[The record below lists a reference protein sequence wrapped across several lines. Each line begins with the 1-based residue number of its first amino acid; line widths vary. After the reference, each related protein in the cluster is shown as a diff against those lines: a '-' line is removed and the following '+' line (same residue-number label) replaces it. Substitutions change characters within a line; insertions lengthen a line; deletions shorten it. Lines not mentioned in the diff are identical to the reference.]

1 MHFFSYK
8 KKEKKQK
15 QPVPILSAIIPVC
28 VFSNVPLMKEE
39 GQCDINLF
47 KAKKKKENQQTNAYM
62 SYSVHIHLR

>member
-8 KKEKKQK
+8 KKTKKKEKQK

-39 GQCDINLF
+39 GQCDINQ
-47 KAKKKKENQQTNAYM
+47 KKKIQQTNAYM
-62 SYSVHIHLR
+62 CYSVHIHLR